1 MDQAFGKLVR
11 SKCQAEVCWR
21 TVFLY
26 WPVGQSMSR
35 QNVFRPIAFGQL
47 PSDQLSFGQ
56 LPFGLL
62 PAAQILT
69 KRWACPTAF
78 RPNNSRTNVMELS
91 VIVHFSTSQKFLLS
105 SCFLLICSSNK
116 ISMRVRTKMIR
127 SYQKKTDKDFFISI
141 KINQT
146 RWIQKTTAE
155 AQKSF
160 NGARLMD
167 FNGQA
172 EGTIWL
178 TRAETVLNCNG
189 QSKVTVKLL
198 GPQAKVKMKIGLDDI
213 TTPSQC

>member
-1 MDQAFGKLVR
+1 MPIWSFLKGSLFILTCWSIYESA
-11 SKCQAEVCWR
+11 KCLSTNRLRPAAIR
-21 TVFLY
+21 PTVF
-26 WPVGQSMSR
+26 R
-35 QNVFRPIAFGQL
+35 ATAFRPTAW
-47 PSDQLSFGQ
+47 
-56 LPFGLL
+56 L
-62 PAAQILT
+62 PATQILAE
-69 KRWACPTAF
+69 WWNCLTAF

-91 VIVHFSTSQKFLLS
+91 VIVHLSTSQKFLLS

-116 ISMRVRTKMIR
+116 ISMRVRTKMIWC
-127 SYQKKTDKDFFISI
+127 YQKKTDKDFFISI

-178 TRAETVLNCNG
+178 TRAETVLNYNG
-189 QSKVTVKLL
+189 QSKDTGKWLDL
-198 GPQAKVKMKIGLDDI
+198 KQRWKMKIGLDDI
-213 TTPSQC
+213 TTPAQF